1 MPPLR
6 VIISK
11 SLVVR
16 GDDNDHSSNV
26 FLSYGV
32 KGCNFDCTPLFF
44 LGLMLVLAQI
54 HYRYE
59 F

>member
-32 KGCNFDCTPLFF
+32 KRCNFGCTSLFF
-44 LGLMLVLAQI
+44 LDLILVLAQI

>member
-32 KGCNFDCTPLFF
+32 KGFNFDCTPLFF
-44 LGLMLVLAQI
+44 RLNASFSADTLPL
-54 HYRYE
+54 
-59 F
+59 

>member
-32 KGCNFDCTPLFF
+32 KRCNFGCTSLFF
-44 LGLMLVLAQI
+44 
-54 HYRYE
+54 
-59 F
+59 